1 MFSVN
6 EKYAKQGYKNQIQTL
21 TALGFKYQDCVHA
34 LEMCDNQL
42 DDAAIWLT
50 QNAKTVTVNGEKS
63 PLNIQAVEVSWFIN
77 CLFCMWNIECAMK
90 SWKILKL
97 VVRFHRKC
105 TLL

>member
-1 MFSVN
+1 MLDSIPKQMFSVN

-50 QNAKTVTVNGEKS
+50 QNAKTVTDNGEKS
-63 PLNIQAVEVSWFIN
+63 PLNIQAIEVSSAWIV
-77 CLFCMWNIECAMK
+77 LNIETG
-90 SWKILKL
+90 I
-97 VVRFHRKC
+97 VVEI
-105 TLL
+105 TLFACEIPG